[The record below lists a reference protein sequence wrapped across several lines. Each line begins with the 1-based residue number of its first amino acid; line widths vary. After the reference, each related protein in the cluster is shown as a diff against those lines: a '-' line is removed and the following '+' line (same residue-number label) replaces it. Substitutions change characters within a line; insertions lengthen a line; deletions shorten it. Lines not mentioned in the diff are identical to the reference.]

1 MAKRKRRNFT
11 PEFKAEVVLEALRGE
26 SSQAE
31 LCRRHNLGEDQVSK
45 WKQQFLENAD
55 SVFASTDKQSS
66 EAAERIAHLEHLVGR
81 LTVALDIQKKS
92 LDLVELI
99 PSEQR
104 QIVEALRTDYSVR
117 QICETLGFNKSTLYY
132 QPKIDASE
140 EVLRT
145 EIEKL
150 AAAYPTYGY
159 RRITKLLLR
168 MGYTVGYRRVAR
180 LMKSANLSVSVKR
193 ICQTTRSLREVS
205 PWVNRLQTVE
215 VSRCDH
221 VWVGDITY
229 VRLKGHFI
237 YVAVVMD
244 VFTRMIRAWHLS
256 QHLTQS
262 LTLKPLEE
270 ALHRS
275 VPEIHHSDQGV
286 QYLSN
291 AYISTLKR
299 HDIEI
304 SVARRGCPWENGY
317 AERLIRTLKEE
328 EVHLNAYEDIHEA
341 RSRIGHFITHVYNHK
356 RPHSALGYLTPME
369 FQQKNLS

>member
-1 MAKRKRRNFT
+1 M
-11 PEFKAEVVLEALRGE
+11 
-26 SSQAE
+26 
-31 LCRRHNLGEDQVSK
+31 
-45 WKQQFLENAD
+45 
-55 SVFASTDKQSS
+55 
-66 EAAERIAHLEHLVGR
+66 
-81 LTVALDIQKKS
+81 
-92 LDLVELI
+92 
-99 PSEQR
+99 
-104 QIVEALRTDYSVR
+104 R
-117 QICETLGFNKSTLYY
+117 QICQTLGFNKSTLYY

-145 EIEKL
+145 EIEQL
-150 AAAYPTYGY
+150 AARYPTYGY

-193 ICQTTRSLREVS
+193 ICQTTRSLREVG
-205 PWVNRLQTVE
+205 PWVNRLQTLE
-215 VSRCDH
+215 VSRCDQ

-262 LTLKPLEE
+262 LTLKPLED

-291 AYISTLKR
+291 VYISTLR
-299 HDIEI
+299 CHDIEI

-341 RSRIGHFITHVYNHK
+341 RVSRIGHFITQVYHQK
-356 RPHSALGYLTPME
+356 RPHSALGYLTPIE
-369 FQQKNLS
+369 FQRQTLS